1 MTNDEFTREDE
12 LDENQNDE
20 AQETQGEEQEQTQ
33 DESSHED
40 DKDWKSEALKYKAI
54 LDRKNRKPEAK
65 ESKKSN
71 DFGYD
76 VMAYLKASGIS
87 EKEFDFV
94 KAEKNSSGIGDYASL
109 ISNDYFQAKLEKHR
123 AVTKT
128 TEATPKGSRSGGV
141 AVDSVEY
148 WATKPIEEVP
158 QNMRYQ
164 VVQAKLK
171 KDSPKGTFYNS

>member
-20 AQETQGEEQEQTQ
+20 VQEETQEQTHEE
-33 DESSHED
+33 ESSQED
-40 DKDWKSEALKYKAI
+40 GTDWKSEALKYKAI
-54 LDRKNRKPEAK
+54 LDRKNRKPEVK

-148 WATKPIEEVP
+148 WSTKPIEEVP